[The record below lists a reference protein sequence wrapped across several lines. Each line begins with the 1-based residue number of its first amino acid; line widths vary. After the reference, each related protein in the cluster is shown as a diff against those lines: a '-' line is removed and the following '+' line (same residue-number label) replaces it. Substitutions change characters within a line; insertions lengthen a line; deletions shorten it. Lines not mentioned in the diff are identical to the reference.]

1 MSEATAAL
9 EVRNV
14 RRAYGSLLAVADVSF
29 EVQPGEVFVLLG
41 ANGAGKST
49 VLRSIAGLQR
59 VDSGE
64 IRVSGLSVQTDP
76 VEARRRLGYLPEETI
91 LYPDLTGR
99 ETLQMSGALRGMEPE
114 RVDDRAGAL
123 LRFFD
128 LEAAADRA
136 VSGYSRG
143 MRRKVSVAM
152 ALLADPPTLL
162 FDEPTGGLDP
172 PSIALFRSVLREA
185 RARGR
190 GVLLSTHVLA
200 EVEGEADR
208 IAIMEK
214 GLLKAMGTP
223 AELRQQADLAADS
236 SLEDVYLLLTGR
248 QRRSAASLFDS
259 AVDADTDPGAAE
271 DSSNG

>member
-1 MSEATAAL
+1 MSESTPAL

-14 RRAYGSLLAVADVSF
+14 RRAYGSLLAVSDVSF
-29 EVQPGEVFVLLG
+29 KVQPGEVFVLLG

-76 VEARRRLGYLPEETI
+76 VEARRQLGYLPEESI

-99 ETLQMSGALRGMEPE
+99 ETLQMSGALRGMEPARVEE
-114 RVDDRAGAL
+114 RAAAL

-185 RARGR
+185 RDRGR

-214 GLLKAMGTP
+214 GLLRAMGTP
-223 AELRQQADLAADS
+223 EELRQQADLSADA

-248 QRRSAASLFDS
+248 QRRSAAALFD
-259 AVDADTDPGAAE
+259 AGTDTDAPSSPSGEPGDA
-271 DSSNG
+271 